1 MPQNIWKLKVLLWTK
16 RNTVKLS
23 PSLSLLKAPSILLHG
38 QPGKGKKKKN
48 GLHTPFVSAECLGR
62 CVYRFLPA
70 QDEHS
75 PCKTLSVGGRG
86 KPGWISALIT
96 HKNISSHSPKPQRAW
111 LNV

>member
-23 PSLSLLKAPSILLHG
+23 PSLSLLKAPLSFCMDN
-38 QPGKGKKKKN
+38 QEKEKKKN